1 MSPVARVGEGS
12 RDHVALLLDEMHS
25 PAVAQALRT
34 RGHDVM
40 AVAEATE
47 LRAMSDDEVFVW
59 AAERSL
65 TIVTENVK
73 DFRRLMLRAE
83 EAGLPRA
90 RLLFTSSRRFPR
102 SRRNQ
107 GHRSPRWQPGCPGQI
122 RPPVLL
128 RTGCGPPDPDLRRAS
143 TTAGD
148 TQLPNAY
155 AASSN
160 PASRISRTARQASG
174 PTHRR
179 PRLTEHA

>member
-1 MSPVARVGEGS
+1 MSPVAPVGEGS
-12 RDHVALLLDEMHS
+12 DAHVALLLDEMHS

-40 AVAEATE
+40 AAAEATE

-73 DFRRLMLRAE
+73 DFRRLMSRVE

-102 SRRNQ
+102 SRRNP
-107 GHRSPRWQPGCPGQI
+107 GPLFAALAAGLSRPDSPS
-122 RPPVLL
+122 RPAEAWL
-128 RTGCGPPDPDLRRAS
+128 R
-143 TTAGD
+143 
-148 TQLPNAY
+148 
-155 AASSN
+155 
-160 PASRISRTARQASG
+160 PA
-174 PTHRR
+174 
-179 PRLTEHA
+179 

>member
-12 RDHVALLLDEMHS
+12 RDHVPLLLDEMHS

-34 RGHDVM
+34 RGHDVI
-40 AVAEATE
+40 AVAEAAE

-83 EAGLPRA
+83 EAGPPRA

-102 SRRNQ
+102 SRRNP
-107 GHRSPRWQPGCPGQI
+107 GPLVAALAAWLSRPDSPS
-122 RPPVLL
+122 RPAEDWL
-128 RTGCGPPDPDLRRAS
+128 R
-143 TTAGD
+143 
-148 TQLPNAY
+148 
-155 AASSN
+155 
-160 PASRISRTARQASG
+160 PA
-174 PTHRR
+174 
-179 PRLTEHA
+179 